1 MVIITDVA
9 GLYAGMKLLSP
20 GAFNSYAIDNISGG
34 NGGLD
39 MFDGYSNADKY
50 LSLSTFRQDGGTS
63 ATTGNDIIQIVST
76 GPFNLANNDS
86 VKVAFAL
93 IAGEDLSMIQSS
105 ADAAQIRYDNL
116 STGMTEIPMA
126 GAFSLSQSY
135 PNPANN
141 QSTISFVLPQANQ
154 TELSI
159 YTTMG
164 KKVKSVLAEKLNGGK
179 YSVTVDLTQL
189 AAGNYFYRLQ
199 SGSLVKTLPLT
210 IIK

>member
-1 MVIITDVA
+1 
-9 GLYAGMKLLSP
+9 
-20 GAFNSYAIDNISGG
+20 
-34 NGGLD
+34 

-63 ATTGNDIIQIVST
+63 AATGNDIIQIVST

-93 IAGEDLSMIQSS
+93 IAGEDLSMIQAS

-116 STGMTEIPMA
+116 STGMTEIPMS

-141 QSTISFVLPQANQ
+141 QSTISFVLPQANE

-164 KKVKSVLAEKLNGGK
+164 EKVKSVVSEKLNGGK
-179 YSVTVDLTQL
+179 YSVTVDLSQL
-189 AAGNYFYRLQ
+189 SAGNYFYRLQ
-199 SGSLVKTLPLT
+199 SGGLVKTLPLT